1 MSCDHT
7 WSPTSER
14 CTRCG
19 VTAVELLR
27 RKRVPHLPDKV
38 ETPPNFYNRRAEQA
52 WADREI
58 EEGLREFEEEE
69 ENA

>member
-1 MSCDHT
+1 MSCDHK
-7 WSPTSER
+7 WSPTHAR

-38 ETPPNFYNRRAEQA
+38 EVPKTRYDRNAERRATEDQ
-52 WADREI
+52 I
-58 EEGLREFEEEE
+58 EEALRELEEEE
-69 ENA
+69 DA